1 MSHKPMTK
9 GEKFPRIRLGNRC
22 SARHLPLALADQH
35 RLLPVGAVVRAAL
48 DPRPTPGWGSQLAL
62 DLAIGA
68 GFASIGPVLYKKEVA
83 YLTLERLHS
92 LPDTVA
98 SGMKLLIVGLN
109 PSPYSADTGIGY
121 ARPGNRFWPA
131 ALQAGI
137 ASIDRDPWHALR
149 HHGLGM
155 TDLVRRTT
163 RRADEVSAKEY
174 QEGFARVTRL
184 AQWLSPRAVCFV
196 GLGGWR
202 NIVDAKA
209 KAGVQA
215 SQVGC
220 RPVYL
225 MPHTSGLNA
234 HCRLEDL
241 ARHFACAASLA
252 MRS

>member
-1 MSHKPMTK
+1 MNAQ
-9 GEKFPRIRLGNRC
+9 FQADLDALPRIRLGNGG
-22 SARHLPLALADQH
+22 SARNLPLALAEQH
-35 RLLPVGAVVRAAL
+35 RTLCVGRTIRAVL
-48 DPRPTPGWGSQLAL
+48 HPRPTRLWGRQLAL

-68 GFASIGPVLYKKEVA
+68 GFASIGPVLYRKGVA
-83 YLTLERLHS
+83 YLTLQRLRS
-92 LPDTVA
+92 LPDTVS
-98 SGMKLLIVGLN
+98 SGMRLLVVGLN
-109 PSPYSADTGIGY
+109 PSPYSADKGIGY

-131 ALQAGI
+131 ALQARI
-137 ASIDRDPWHALR
+137 VSIDRDPDHALR

-163 RRADEVSAKEY
+163 RRADEVSIKEY
-174 QEGFARVTRL
+174 QVGFARVVRL
-184 AQWLSPRAVCFV
+184 VQWLAPRAVCFV

-202 NIVDAKA
+202 SIVDAKA
-209 KAGVQA
+209 KAGIQA
-215 SQVGC
+215 SQVGG

-241 ARHFACAASLA
+241 AQHFARAASLA

>member
-1 MSHKPMTK
+1 
-9 GEKFPRIRLGNRC
+9 
-22 SARHLPLALADQH
+22 
-35 RLLPVGAVVRAAL
+35 
-48 DPRPTPGWGSQLAL
+48 
-62 DLAIGA
+62 
-68 GFASIGPVLYKKEVA
+68 
-83 YLTLERLHS
+83 
-92 LPDTVA
+92 
-98 SGMKLLIVGLN
+98 MKLLVVGLN

-131 ALQAGI
+131 VLQAGI
-137 ASIDRDPWHALR
+137 ASIDRDPRHALR

-163 RRADEVSAKEY
+163 RRADEVSIKEY
-174 QEGFARVTRL
+174 QVGFARVARL
-184 AQWLSPRAVCFV
+184 AQWLAPSAVCFV

-202 NIVDAKA
+202 KIVDAKA

-241 ARHFACAASLA
+241 AQHFACAASLA

>member
-1 MSHKPMTK
+1 MNTQSQTNPAAL
-9 GEKFPRIRLGNRC
+9 PRIHLGNGR
-22 SARHLPLALADQH
+22 SARDLPLALADQH
-35 RLLPVGAVVRAAL
+35 RALPIGRTVRAVL
-48 DPRPTPGWGSQLAL
+48 NPRPTRDWDSQLAL
-62 DLAIGA
+62 DLTIGA
-68 GFASIGPVLYKKEVA
+68 GFASIGPVLYRKEVA

-92 LPDTVA
+92 LSDTVG
-98 SGMKLLIVGLN
+98 SGMKLLVVGLN

-131 ALQAGI
+131 VLQAGI
-137 ASIDRDPWHALR
+137 ASIDRDPRHALR

-163 RRADEVSAKEY
+163 RRADEVSIKEY
-174 QEGFARVTRL
+174 QAGFARVARL
-184 AQWLSPRAVCFV
+184 AQWLAPRAVCFV

-202 NIVDAKA
+202 KIVDAKA

-241 ARHFACAASLA
+241 TQHFACAASLA

>member
-1 MSHKPMTK
+1 MNAQSQANL
-9 GEKFPRIRLGNRC
+9 ESLPRIRLGNGR
-22 SARHLPLALADQH
+22 SARYLPLALADQH
-35 RLLPVGAVVRAAL
+35 RALAVGRIVRAAL
-48 DPRPTPGWGSQLAL
+48 NPRPTHGGDSQLAL

-68 GFASIGPVLYKKEVA
+68 GFASIGPVLYRKEVA
-83 YLTLERLHS
+83 YLTLKRLHS
-92 LPDTVA
+92 LSDTVG
-98 SGMKLLIVGLN
+98 SGMKLLVVGLN

-131 ALQAGI
+131 VLQAGI
-137 ASIDRDPWHALR
+137 ASIDRDPRHALR

-163 RRADEVSAKEY
+163 RRADEVSIKEY
-174 QEGFARVTRL
+174 QVGFARVARL
-184 AQWLSPRAVCFV
+184 AQWLAPRAVCFV

-202 NIVDAKA
+202 KIVDTKA

-241 ARHFACAASLA
+241 AQHFACAASLA